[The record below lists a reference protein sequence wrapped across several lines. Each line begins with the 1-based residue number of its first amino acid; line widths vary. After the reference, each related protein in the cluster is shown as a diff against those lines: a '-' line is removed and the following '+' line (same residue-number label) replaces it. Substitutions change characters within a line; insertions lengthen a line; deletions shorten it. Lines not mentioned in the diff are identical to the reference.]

1 MAYDK
6 FRTQKE
12 TKRKNEEAI
21 LKSLNEKP
29 KRFTNLKEET
39 GLSQMGLTAI
49 LKRLVNEG
57 KIEKIMY
64 SNHEAYQ
71 LTKKGQDYV
80 KGMWMILNEIYEL
93 QNTKTSYSSNYFSNS
108 DIFWYSLIEL
118 KSPYIDYSDFI
129 TRVSDEYQN
138 LILQEIKRTYL
149 KKNDDNT
156 YSISEPQKITGK
168 HILAFEVDFDLIRKN
183 VEEALKPETNSKNK
197 IGKNK
202 SKSVSDII
210 KADKRNYYRSILLGE
225 KRTNIL
231 HSGMDN
237 NEADSK

>member
-1 MAYDK
+1 MA
-6 FRTQKE
+6 FLIFKE
-12 TKRKNEEAI
+12 KAFQT
-21 LKSLNEKP
+21 L
-29 KRFTNLKEET
+29 
-39 GLSQMGLTAI
+39 Q
-49 LKRLVNEG
+49 NEG

-80 KGMWMILNEIYEL
+80 KGIWMILNEIYEL
-93 QNTKTSYSSNYFSNS
+93 QNTKTSYKNNYFSDS

-138 LILQEIKRTYL
+138 LILQEIKKSYL

-156 YSISEPQKITGK
+156 YSISEPEKITGK
-168 HILAFEVDFDLIRKN
+168 HIIAFEVDFDLIRKN
-183 VEEALKPETNSKNK
+183 LEDALKPETNDKNK

-202 SKSVSDII
+202 SEYVTDVI
-210 KADKRNYYRSILLGE
+210 KADKRNYYRNILLGE
-225 KRTNIL
+225 ERTNIL
-231 HSGMDN
+231 LSGMDN
-237 NEADSK
+237 KEADSK